1 MRFFE
6 IFDGYTETM
15 GSALD
20 AITKRADQSIK
31 AGAVLKKQASVSKAK
46 EKLNKAQKAL
56 TNAQIGG
63 AK

>member
-6 IFDGYTETM
+6 IFDGYAETM

-31 AGAVLKKQASVSKAK
+31 AGTVLKKQASVSKAK
-46 EKLNKAQKAL
+46 EKLNKAKKDL
-56 TNAQIGG
+56 TNAQLGG
-63 AK
+63 QK

>member
-6 IFDGYTETM
+6 IFDGYAETM

-20 AITKRADQSIK
+20 AITNRADQSIK
-31 AGAVLKKQASVSKAK
+31 AGTVLKKQASVSKAK
-46 EKLNKAQKAL
+46 EKLNKAQKDL

>member
-6 IFDGYTETM
+6 IFDGYAETM

-31 AGAVLKKQASVSKAK
+31 AGTVLKKQASVSKAK
-46 EKLNKAQKAL
+46 EKLDKAKKDL
-56 TNAQIGG
+56 TNAQLGG
-63 AK
+63 QK